1 MKHSSR
7 ILAIILAALM
17 LFSTVAAAA
26 YTPKHEDEAEALK
39 EMGLFLGTNAGFELD
54 RAPNRAE
61 ALVMLI
67 RLLGKEAEAKKCT
80 AETPLKD
87 VEGKWMESYVAWAYT
102 SGITKGVSDTEFDYA
117 GEANAKMFIT
127 FVLRALGYS
136 DANGDFT
143 YNESVVK
150 AAELGL
156 IGSGEYVSGTFYR
169 DDCVAV
175 SYTALDMLLKG
186 SDQRLIDKLV
196 AEGAVSESAAEKC
209 GFIKSESEAGSE
221 PAAEGTRVYF
231 TMVVDGDIKLKAQP
245 VTVNGEEATVE
256 DVIREAHKLYY
267 SDGEAGFA
275 AGTDPAYGVY
285 LINTIWGLKGNPLVI
300 LNSAPLSA
308 GENVTNPFANV
319 SKVMNGDNVVVNLNT
334 NFMNPKPVAAIAVSV
349 DGDNAEL
356 TVIKWTLQMDFTFK
370 TSPMTDCVLYDGN
383 GNEIG
388 RTDAD
393 GKATVK
399 AEGIVCADN
408 YAAVCIDKNAEREA
422 AVVDLSGMVVE
433 SKQPVAGEA
442 DYVIACVGDSLTYG
456 MGTTDPEEQ
465 SYPALLTKKDGAY
478 LLATERYGHSG
489 ATVDNG
495 FLAYTGTDEY
505 RASLKTEA
513 DIVLFM
519 LGTNDTMFSQDLNSF
534 PQTYRALLDTYAN
547 LPCQP
552 RIIIMLPP
560 HFFDT
565 NTEDVADVN
574 LETVIGYE
582 KEIAAE
588 LGIPTID
595 VYSLTENK
603 PEWSADGVHFTPEG
617 YEIMAD
623 FVYGELCTI
632 LDSWN

>member
-17 LFSTVAAAA
+17 LFSTVAAAG
-26 YTPKHEDEAEALK
+26 YTPKHEDEASALK

-67 RLLGKEAEAKKCT
+67 RLLGKEAEAKECT

-102 SGITKGVSDTEFDYA
+102 NGITKGVSDTEFDYA

-143 YNESVVK
+143 YNESVAK

-156 IGSGEYVSGTFYR
+156 IGSGEYASGAFYR

-196 AEGAVSESAAEKC
+196 AEGAVSESAAVKC
-209 GFIKSESEAGSE
+209 GFIKNE
-221 PAAEGTRVYF
+221 PVGEGTTVYF
-231 TMVVDGDIKLKAQP
+231 SVAVDGQLQVTAQP
-245 VTVNGEEATVE
+245 ITVFGDEPTVE
-256 DVIREAHKLYY
+256 DVIKEAHKQFCPA
-267 SDGEAGFA
+267 GEAGFA
-275 AGTDPAYGVY
+275 AGVDAMYGVY
-285 LINTIWGLKGNPLVI
+285 MISTIWGIATNPYII
-300 LNSAPLSA
+300 LNSAPLST
-308 GENVTNPFANV
+308 GENITNLFADTSV
-319 SKVMNGDNVVVNLNT
+319 VMNGDNVVVIVNT
-334 NFMNPKPVAAIAVSV
+334 NFFNPAPVASIAVNI

-356 TVIKWTLQMDFTFK
+356 TVINWTLDIMTFSYK
-370 TSPMTDCVLYDGN
+370 NVPMADCVLYDGN

-388 RTDAD
+388 KTDAD

-399 AEGIVCADN
+399 ADGIVCAGT
-408 YAAVCIDKNAEREA
+408 YSATCIDKNAEREA
-422 AVVDLSGMVVE
+422 AEVKLDAGLIVE
-433 SKQPVAGEA
+433 TKQPVAGEA

-519 LGTNDTMFSQDLNSF
+519 LGTNDTMFSQDLNTF

-623 FVYGELCTI
+623 YVYGELCTI